1 MKTSSEPQTGSSGC
15 LKWPWTL
22 VSATLSEVSSKAG
35 RGVMVSSEHA
45 PDPWFLWA
53 VYSCTSVNVCLFDV
67 LV

>member
-1 MKTSSEPQTGSSGC
+1 M
-15 LKWPWTL
+15 
-22 VSATLSEVSSKAG
+22 SATMSEVSSKAG